1 MKAQKGNKIK
11 IHYKGTLSDGTTF
24 DESFGGEPLEF
35 TIGSGMV
42 IPGFDNGVVG
52 MEIGERKTIFIPAE
66 DAYGH
71 RSDELILE
79 FPNENIADDINPQVG
94 DIMQLQ
100 LAPGQ
105 VVNVEV
111 IEIKDNSIIF
121 DANHKLADKDLTFEV
136 ELIDIN

>member
-1 MKAQKGNKIK
+1 M
-11 IHYKGTLSDGTTF
+11 F
-24 DESFGGEPLEF
+24 DESFEREPLEF
-35 TIGSGMV
+35 VVGGGTV
-42 IPGFDNGVVG
+42 IPGFDNGVIG
-52 MEIGERKTIFIPAE
+52 MSLGERKTIFIPAA

-71 RSDELILE
+71 RSNDLIIE
-79 FPNENIADDINPQVG
+79 FQKENIPDDLKLEIG

-111 IEIKDNSIIF
+111 IEIKENSVVF

-136 ELIDIN
+136 ELVSIE